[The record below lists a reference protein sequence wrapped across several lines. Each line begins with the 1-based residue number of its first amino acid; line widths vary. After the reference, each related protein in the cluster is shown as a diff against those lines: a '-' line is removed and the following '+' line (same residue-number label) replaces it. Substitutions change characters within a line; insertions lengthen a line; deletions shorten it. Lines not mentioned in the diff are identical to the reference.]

1 MKKKLYRW
9 MEYNK
14 WFLITMILGMAMISW
29 ITSCG
34 PTNHTDVQIKEF
46 HTDTV
51 KADTLKADTVSIP
64 DTTVKEV
71 K

>member
-1 MKKKLYRW
+1 MKLKIYRW
-9 MEYNK
+9 VEYNK
-14 WFLITMILGMAMISW
+14 WFLIIMALGVIMISW

-51 KADTLKADTVSIP
+51 STP
-64 DTTVKEV
+64 DTTVKEI

>member
-1 MKKKLYRW
+1 M
-9 MEYNK
+9 
-14 WFLITMILGMAMISW
+14 MILGITMISW

-34 PTNHTDVQIKEF
+34 PTNHSDVQIKEF

-51 KADTLKADTVSIP
+51 STP
-64 DTTVKEV
+64 DTAIKEI

>member
-1 MKKKLYRW
+1 M
-9 MEYNK
+9 
-14 WFLITMILGMAMISW
+14 MILGITMISW

-34 PTNHTDVQIKEF
+34 PTNHSDVQIKEF
-46 HTDTV
+46 HLDTV